1 MIWIIIYVL
10 TVILSVILHLS
21 VGYMIKRRFKILDKS
36 QELENFQDKFK
47 QKEGTFKRWSKYII
61 FLVPILNILISCVEI
76 SHKEKS
82 IAMILKEIDKMKLS
96 SNSVKT
102 NDEEI
107 TCDYE
112 DEKYK
117 NEKVEFYH
125 GEDIDFSEDYKIFL
139 ESRANESQGGPII

>member
-1 MIWIIIYVL
+1 MWIIIYVL

-21 VGYMIKRRFKILDKS
+21 VGYMIKRRFKILEKS
-36 QELENFQDKFK
+36 QELENFQEKFK
-47 QKEGTFKRWSKYII
+47 QREGIFKRWSKYIV
-61 FLVPILNILISCVEI
+61 FLVPILNILISYVEI

-82 IAMILKEIDKMKLS
+82 IAMILNEIGKMKS
-96 SNSVKT
+96 SYNSGQT

-112 DEKYK
+112 DEKYE
-117 NEKVEFYH
+117 NEKTESYH

-139 ESRANESQGGPII
+139 ETRANESQGGPII